1 MATIRHFCCIFTTL
15 WITLN
20 CWFISVLGLF
30 SLKKSRSLSQ
40 TYGTNKAQGCDKLSQ
55 PLRGV
60 AQDVPVLFFLI
71 TKHSYREKDID
82 TPTPKNSKG
91 PSIYTT
97 PQKILANLE
106 DLIKVSRERLY
117 VPPGFSFP
125 AF

>member
-1 MATIRHFCCIFTTL
+1 MAQIRHEGVT
-15 WITLN
+15 N
-20 CWFISVLGLF
+20 C
-30 SLKKSRSLSQ
+30 
-40 TYGTNKAQGCDKLSQ
+40 
-55 PLRGV
+55 RGPWGQE

-117 VPPGFSFP
+117 VPPGFSFL